1 MSDILLQ
8 QKTDDG
14 ILILTLNRPDAMNC
28 FNFDLLAVLADVIRE
43 ANFDLSLRCIIITGS
58 KAGDDPKKWSF
69 STGADL
75 KERRTL
81 TQDQVRRFIFTIR
94 NTFTAVENVRV
105 PVIAAINGFAF
116 GGGTELALA
125 CDIRICSS
133 NVLMGLTETSLAIIP
148 GAGGTQRM
156 TRVVGVAK
164 AKELIYTARRFDAKT
179 ALEIGLV
186 SKVVE
191 PDKLMDAAL
200 ELAREIAKNGPVG
213 VAQAK
218 FAINYGSEASLGVA
232 LPLESKAYEVTI
244 PTKDRLEALAEDRI
258 HDVQGRRDARAQQA
272 GVRFARKFV
281 LIVPFG
287 MALAGMS
294 VGNGQSAYREPMAQ
308 AIVGAAILLVVACW
322 VWAGRIM
329 HIPEE
334 ERVFAA

>member
-200 ELAREIAKNGPVG
+200 ELAREIAKNSPVG

-244 PTKDRLEALAEDRI
+244 PTKDRLEALA
-258 HDVQGRRDARAQQA
+258 A
-272 GVRFARKFV
+272 FAEKRKPNFT
-281 LIVPFG
+281 G
-287 MALAGMS
+287 
-294 VGNGQSAYREPMAQ
+294 E
-308 AIVGAAILLVVACW
+308 
-322 VWAGRIM
+322 
-329 HIPEE
+329 
-334 ERVFAA
+334 